1 MDHYISSSRKVNSL
15 YGFGRPPSLGSSTRF
30 RTIVFFVA
38 HFTIFAMFKNA
49 VLTVIGLFLM
59 LACNA
64 HGIAPDTDLAS
75 HQRDGTI
82 RFFYPS
88 AGGTVEAYL
97 TRPRGPGPF
106 PLAVLLHGHSFGG
119 RGGEQLLGT
128 AETLAREA
136 CFSSIA
142 ISLPGYG
149 STTVSN
155 PSVEDATREVVKDG
169 IAVARRVPW
178 IDARRPMLYGVS
190 RGAIVAAAMINEI
203 KDVSAAVLYAGAY
216 DLARLYRETPSFWVR
231 RMLNPN
237 GEANPKLLSFLDDAA
252 RWRAPTLILH
262 GEQDNLI
269 PVNQSLL
276 LRDQLQAAGTQHRL
290 VLYPQHGHFLPR
302 ASVREQTVKFLKESV
317 PSSCPALNP
326 S

>member
-1 MDHYISSSRKVNSL
+1 
-15 YGFGRPPSLGSSTRF
+15 
-30 RTIVFFVA
+30 
-38 HFTIFAMFKNA
+38 MFKDA
-49 VLTVIGLFLM
+49 VLTVAGLWLF

-64 HGIAPDTDLAS
+64 HGIVPHRNLAGL
-75 HQRDGTI
+75 QEEGTT

-88 AGGTVEAYL
+88 AGGTAEAYV

-106 PLAVLLHGHSFGG
+106 PLVVLLHGHSFGG

-155 PSVEDATREVVKDG
+155 PSVEDATRQVVKDG

-203 KDVSAAVLYAGAY
+203 EDVSAAVLYAGAY
-216 DLARLYRETPSFWVR
+216 DLARLYRETRSFWVR

-237 GEANPKLLSFLDDAA
+237 GDANPKLLSFLDDAA

-262 GEQDNLI
+262 GKQDNLI

-276 LRDQLQAAGTQHRL
+276 LRDQLKAAGTRHRL
-290 VLYPQHGHFLPR
+290 VIYPEYGHFLPR
-302 ASVREQTVKFLKESV
+302 ASVREQTVKFFQEAASLTCSAESLLKTL
-317 PSSCPALNP
+317 PN
-326 S
+326 